1 MSKTFI
7 QFVVIILGVFI
18 IIAFLAIIYGMY
30 LKISKSSN
38 NLINTSYIFSTKL
51 NNNEKILNIEV
62 IDKNKLLVLI
72 ESADNIKGAIY
83 DIENNKIIRFI
94 ER

>member
-7 QFVVIILGVFI
+7 QFVVIILGAFI
-18 IIAFLAIIYGMY
+18 IIAFLTIIYGMY
-30 LKISKSSN
+30 LKISTSSS
-38 NLINTSYIFSTKL
+38 NLINVPNIFSAKL
-51 NNNEKILNIEV
+51 NNNEKIINIEV
-62 IDKNKLLVLI
+62 IDRNKLLVLI

-83 DIENNKIIRFI
+83 DIENNKIISFI

>member
-1 MSKTFI
+1 
-7 QFVVIILGVFI
+7 
-18 IIAFLAIIYGMY
+18 MY

-62 IDKNKLLVLI
+62 IDKNKLLILI
-72 ESADNIKGAIY
+72 ESTDNIKGAIY
-83 DIENNKIIRFI
+83 DIEDNIIISFI

>member
-1 MSKTFI
+1 
-7 QFVVIILGVFI
+7 
-18 IIAFLAIIYGMY
+18 MY

-38 NLINTSYIFSTKL
+38 NLINTPYIFSTKL

-62 IDKNKLLVLI
+62 IDKNKLLILI
-72 ESADNIKGAIY
+72 ESADIIKGAIY

>member
-1 MSKTFI
+1 
-7 QFVVIILGVFI
+7 
-18 IIAFLAIIYGMY
+18 MY
-30 LKISKSSN
+30 LKISPSSN
-38 NLINTSYIFSTKL
+38 NLINTPNIFSAKL
-51 NNNEKILNIEV
+51 NNNEKIINIEV

-83 DIENNKIIRFI
+83 DIENNHIISFI

>member
-1 MSKTFI
+1 MSKNFI
-7 QFVVIILGVFI
+7 QFVVIILGVLI

-30 LKISKSSN
+30 LKISTSSS
-38 NLINTSYIFSTKL
+38 NLINTPNIFSAKL
-51 NNNEKILNIEV
+51 NNNEKIINIEV
-62 IDKNKLLVLI
+62 IDKYKLLLLI

-83 DIENNKIIRFI
+83 DIENNKIISFI

>member
-1 MSKTFI
+1 
-7 QFVVIILGVFI
+7 
-18 IIAFLAIIYGMY
+18 MY

-38 NLINTSYIFSTKL
+38 NLINTPYIFSTKL

-62 IDKNKLLVLI
+62 IDKNKLLILI

-83 DIENNKIIRFI
+83 DIENNKIISFI

>member
-1 MSKTFI
+1 MSKNFI

-38 NLINTSYIFSTKL
+38 NLINTPYIFSTKL

-62 IDKNKLLVLI
+62 IDKNKLLILI
-72 ESADNIKGAIY
+72 ESTDNIKGAIY
-83 DIENNKIIRFI
+83 DIENNKIISFI

>member
-1 MSKTFI
+1 
-7 QFVVIILGVFI
+7 
-18 IIAFLAIIYGMY
+18 MY

-62 IDKNKLLVLI
+62 IDKNKLLILI

-83 DIENNKIIRFI
+83 DIENNEIIRFI

>member
-1 MSKTFI
+1 MSKNFI

-38 NLINTSYIFSTKL
+38 NLINTPYIFSTKL

-62 IDKNKLLVLI
+62 INKNKLLILI

>member
-1 MSKTFI
+1 M
-7 QFVVIILGVFI
+7 FI

-30 LKISKSSN
+30 LKISTSSSN
-38 NLINTSYIFSTKL
+38 LIHTPNIFSAKL
-51 NNNEKILNIEV
+51 NNNEKIINIEV

>member
-1 MSKTFI
+1 
-7 QFVVIILGVFI
+7 
-18 IIAFLAIIYGMY
+18 MY

-38 NLINTSYIFSTKL
+38 NLIITPYIFSTKL

-62 IDKNKLLVLI
+62 IDKNKLLILI
-72 ESADNIKGAIY
+72 ESADKIKGAIY

>member
-1 MSKTFI
+1 MSKKFI

-38 NLINTSYIFSTKL
+38 NLINTPYIFSTKL

-62 IDKNKLLVLI
+62 IDKNKLLILI

>member
-1 MSKTFI
+1 MSKNFI

-38 NLINTSYIFSTKL
+38 NLINTPYIFSTKL

-62 IDKNKLLVLI
+62 IDKNKLLILI

-83 DIENNKIIRFI
+83 DIENNKIISYI

>member
-1 MSKTFI
+1 
-7 QFVVIILGVFI
+7 
-18 IIAFLAIIYGMY
+18 MY

-38 NLINTSYIFSTKL
+38 NLINTPYIFSTKL

-83 DIENNKIIRFI
+83 DIENNKIISYI

>member
-1 MSKTFI
+1 MSKNFI
-7 QFVVIILGVFI
+7 QLVVIILGVFI
-18 IIAFLAIIYGMY
+18 IIAFLAIIYGMC

-38 NLINTSYIFSTKL
+38 NLINTPYIFSTKL
-51 NNNEKILNIEV
+51 NNNENILNIEV
-62 IDKNKLLVLI
+62 IDKNKLLILI

-83 DIENNKIIRFI
+83 DIENNEIIRFI

>member
-1 MSKTFI
+1 MSKNFI

-18 IIAFLAIIYGMY
+18 ILAFLAIIYGMY

-62 IDKNKLLVLI
+62 IDKNKLLILI

>member
-1 MSKTFI
+1 
-7 QFVVIILGVFI
+7 
-18 IIAFLAIIYGMY
+18 MY

-62 IDKNKLLVLI
+62 IDKNKLLILI

-83 DIENNKIIRFI
+83 DIENNKIISYI

>member
-1 MSKTFI
+1 
-7 QFVVIILGVFI
+7 
-18 IIAFLAIIYGMY
+18 MY

-38 NLINTSYIFSTKL
+38 NLINTPYIFSTKL

>member
-1 MSKTFI
+1 MSKNFI

-38 NLINTSYIFSTKL
+38 NLINTPYIFSTKL

>member
-1 MSKTFI
+1 MSKNFI

-38 NLINTSYIFSTKL
+38 NLINIPYIFSTKL

-62 IDKNKLLVLI
+62 IDKNKLLILI

>member
-1 MSKTFI
+1 
-7 QFVVIILGVFI
+7 
-18 IIAFLAIIYGMY
+18 MY
-30 LKISKSSN
+30 LKISTSSN

-62 IDKNKLLVLI
+62 IDKNKLLILI

>member
-1 MSKTFI
+1 MPKNLI
-7 QFVVIILGVFI
+7 QFIVIILGIFI

-30 LKISKSSN
+30 LKISTSSN
-38 NLINTSYIFSTKL
+38 NFIDTPHIFSTKL
-51 NNNEKILNIEV
+51 NNNEKIMNIEV

-83 DIENNKIIRFI
+83 DIENNKIISFI

>member
-1 MSKTFI
+1 
-7 QFVVIILGVFI
+7 
-18 IIAFLAIIYGMY
+18 MY
-30 LKISKSSN
+30 LKISTSSS
-38 NLINTSYIFSTKL
+38 NLINIPNIFSAKL
-51 NNNEKILNIEV
+51 NNNEKIINIEV

-83 DIENNKIIRFI
+83 DIENNKIISFI

>member
-1 MSKTFI
+1 
-7 QFVVIILGVFI
+7 
-18 IIAFLAIIYGMY
+18 MY

-62 IDKNKLLVLI
+62 IDKNKLLILI

-83 DIENNKIIRFI
+83 DIENNIIIRFI

>member
-1 MSKTFI
+1 
-7 QFVVIILGVFI
+7 
-18 IIAFLAIIYGMY
+18 MY

-38 NLINTSYIFSTKL
+38 NLIYTPYIFSTKL

-62 IDKNKLLVLI
+62 IDKNKLLILI

>member
-1 MSKTFI
+1 
-7 QFVVIILGVFI
+7 
-18 IIAFLAIIYGMY
+18 MY

-38 NLINTSYIFSTKL
+38 NFINSPHIFSTKL

-62 IDKNKLLVLI
+62 IDKNKLLILI

>member
-1 MSKTFI
+1 MSKKFI

-62 IDKNKLLVLI
+62 IDKNKLLILI

>member
-1 MSKTFI
+1 MSKNFI

-38 NLINTSYIFSTKL
+38 NLINTPYIISTKL

-62 IDKNKLLVLI
+62 IDKNKLLILI

>member
-30 LKISKSSN
+30 LKISTSSS
-38 NLINTSYIFSTKL
+38 NLINTPNIFSAKL
-51 NNNEKILNIEV
+51 NNNEKIINIEV

-72 ESADNIKGAIY
+72 ESTDNIKGAIY
-83 DIENNKIIRFI
+83 DIETNKIISLI

>member
-1 MSKTFI
+1 
-7 QFVVIILGVFI
+7 
-18 IIAFLAIIYGMY
+18 MY

-38 NLINTSYIFSTKL
+38 NLINTPYIFSTKL

-62 IDKNKLLVLI
+62 IDKNKILILI

>member
-1 MSKTFI
+1 
-7 QFVVIILGVFI
+7 
-18 IIAFLAIIYGMY
+18 MY
-30 LKISKSSN
+30 LKISTSSS
-38 NLINTSYIFSTKL
+38 NLINIPNIFSAKL
-51 NNNEKILNIEV
+51 NNNEKIMNIEV
-62 IDKNKLLVLI
+62 IDKNKLLILI

>member
-1 MSKTFI
+1 
-7 QFVVIILGVFI
+7 
-18 IIAFLAIIYGMY
+18 MY

-62 IDKNKLLVLI
+62 IDKNKLLILV
-72 ESADNIKGAIY
+72 ESTDNIKGAIY

>member
-1 MSKTFI
+1 MSKNFI

-62 IDKNKLLVLI
+62 IDKNKLLILI

>member
-1 MSKTFI
+1 MF
-7 QFVVIILGVFI
+7 IIL
-18 IIAFLAIIYGMY
+18 AFLAIIYGMY
-30 LKISKSSN
+30 LKISTSSN
-38 NLINTSYIFSTKL
+38 NLINTPNIFSAKL
-51 NNNEKILNIEV
+51 NNNEKIINIEV

-83 DIENNKIIRFI
+83 DIENNKIISFI

>member
-1 MSKTFI
+1 
-7 QFVVIILGVFI
+7 
-18 IIAFLAIIYGMY
+18 MY
-30 LKISKSSN
+30 LKISTSSN
-38 NLINTSYIFSTKL
+38 NFINTPHIFSIKL
-51 NNNEKILNIEV
+51 NNNEKIMNIEV

-83 DIENNKIIRFI
+83 DINSNKIVNII

>member
-1 MSKTFI
+1 MSKNFI

-38 NLINTSYIFSTKL
+38 NLINTPYIFSTKL

-62 IDKNKLLVLI
+62 IDKNKLLILI

-83 DIENNKIIRFI
+83 DIENNEIIRFI

>member
-1 MSKTFI
+1 MSKKFI

-51 NNNEKILNIEV
+51 NNNEKIMNIEV
-62 IDKNKLLVLI
+62 IDKNKLLILI
-72 ESADNIKGAIY
+72 ESTDNIKGAIY